1 MLAKNGWPGASLIN
15 PVFPKQRGLAAERA
29 AELQP
34 GGIAGVSLEQLR
46 IVVKDERQEEF

>member
-1 MLAKNGWPGASLIN
+1 MLAKKGWLGAFLIN
-15 PVFPKQRGLAAERA
+15 SGFPKQGGLAAERA

-46 IVVKDERQEEF
+46 MIVKGERQEEF